1 MNLFVVAQF
10 GQLIHNEAVIKRD
23 RLTNNKLVILYT
35 KANLIVPEKIKNE
48 VNDKLFGNIQLI
60 ELPINPNSLN
70 IDNINKIYD
79 IYKSLLQGVDN
90 LYISSF
96 ERHYNILNE
105 IALRKGIRTH
115 LIEEGLGTYKF
126 ATREF
131 SFNPPTKKDSLIR
144 ALNYSGL
151 SSNVYYPF
159 LKAIYRWTNDMCSL
173 PYQIYKALRN
183 STKSEYSSYQILKDL
198 SDERSAFLG
207 YAKDFQSINLA
218 YPKAVSHVFNPKENK
233 ELNTYSMYEANI
245 DLSGLISQY
254 GIDDSDILYLSQV
267 FNIPSDYYAEAIL
280 KIIQEQLSESKGK
293 CFIKFH
299 PKDKQDFIKFV
310 NDKVDEM
317 GLSERIIV
325 IEESDF
331 PIEALIKECQFDKV
345 LAISSTALVYANQLS
360 HRTKC
365 ISITNTLINDL
376 GTRCPA
382 KARKLILEHTEML
395 AIFDHIEF
403 N

>member
-23 RLTNNKLVILYT
+23 CLINNKLIILYT

-48 VNDKLFGNIQLI
+48 ANDKLFENIQLV
-60 ELPINPNSLN
+60 ELPISPNSLN
-70 IDNINKIYD
+70 IDNINKIFE
-79 IYKSLLQGVDN
+79 IYKSLLLGVDN

-105 IALRKGIRTH
+105 IALRKGIKTH

-131 SFNPPTKKDSLIR
+131 AFKPPKKEDSLVR
-144 ALNYSGL
+144 TLNYSGL
-151 SSNVYYPF
+151 SRNMYYPF
-159 LKAIYRWTNDMCSL
+159 LKTIYRWTNDMFIL
-173 PYQIYKALRN
+173 PYQIYRALRYRP
-183 STKSEYSSYQILKDL
+183 KSEYGSYQILKDL
-198 SDERSAFLG
+198 YDERSAFLG

-218 YPKAVSHVFNPKENK
+218 YPNAVSHVFNPKENK
-233 ELNTYSMYEANI
+233 ELNTYSIYESNV
-245 DLSGLISQY
+245 DLSGLINKY
-254 GIDDSDILYLSQV
+254 EIEDSDILYLSQV
-267 FNIPSDYYAEAIL
+267 FNIPSDSYAEAIL
-280 KIIQEQLSESKGK
+280 KIIQEQLSHSKGK

-310 NDKVDEM
+310 HDKVDGM
-317 GLSERIIV
+317 GLSGRITV

-331 PIEALIKECQFDKV
+331 PIEALIRECQFDKV

-360 HRTKC
+360 DRTKC
-365 ISITNTLINDL
+365 VSITHTLINEL
-376 GTRCPA
+376 GTRCPD
-382 KARKLILEHTEML
+382 KTRKLILDHTEML
-395 AIFDHIEF
+395 AIFEHIDF